1 MCNIRLIGIVT
12 ANPPHNQYIWIKKF
26 IIKKRKHSYT
36 SQKSNPESLH
46 YRQKS
51 QNLWISPAKMN
62 IAKFMIYYYLYYY
75 ICTSV
80 PILTTDL
87 VDFSL
92 PGFYK
97 INK

>member
-1 MCNIRLIGIVT
+1 
-12 ANPPHNQYIWIKKF
+12 
-26 IIKKRKHSYT
+26 
-36 SQKSNPESLH
+36 
-46 YRQKS
+46 
-51 QNLWISPAKMN
+51 MN